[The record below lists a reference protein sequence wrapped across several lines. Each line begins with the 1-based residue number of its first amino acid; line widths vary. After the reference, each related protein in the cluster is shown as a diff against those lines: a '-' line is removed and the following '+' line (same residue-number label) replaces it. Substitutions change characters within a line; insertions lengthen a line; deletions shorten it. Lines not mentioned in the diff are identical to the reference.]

1 MIVFETIL
9 LIIAILIVFIAQR
22 LINIRYTE
30 YSKISSNFSKTG
42 EEVAR
47 IILDNNGLSDVKVEE
62 THGYLS
68 DHYNPKTK
76 TVKLSTN
83 NFKGSSISAIAVTA
97 HECGHALQDKD
108 GYKFLKIRAY
118 LVPVVNFVSSFGY
131 LIIIL
136 GFVLSYLNFIWLG
149 IICEVIILIFQL
161 ITLPV
166 EFNASKRALKQL
178 ETNSI
183 LNSEEIKNGKKVL
196 FAAALTYVASVAAA
210 IIEII
215 RLLTNVREN
224 GE

>member
-136 GFVLSYLNFIWLG
+136 GFVLSYF
-149 IICEVIILIFQL
+149 
-161 ITLPV
+161 
-166 EFNASKRALKQL
+166 
-178 ETNSI
+178 
-183 LNSEEIKNGKKVL
+183 
-196 FAAALTYVASVAAA
+196 
-210 IIEII
+210 
-215 RLLTNVREN
+215 
-224 GE
+224 